1 RGKVAYSTETGY
13 QEEVTTIG
21 ELPDTLTLLA
31 PQTIYDKWNGTKW
44 VTDKT
49 ALQAA
54 AAHAAEEKKTQLLN
68 DATVK
73 ISPLQDAVDTELAT
87 DVEKAQLIAW
97 KTYRVSL
104 NRIDTSKAPDIEW
117 PHAPSAVLTEA

>member
-13 QEEVTTIG
+13 LEEVTTIG

-44 VTDKT
+44 VTDKA

-54 AAHAAEEKKTQLLN
+54 AVHAAEEKKTQLLN

-73 ISPLQDAVDTELAT
+73 IAPLQDAVDTELAT
-87 DVEKAQLIAW
+87 DEEKEQLIAW
-97 KTYRVSL
+97 KTYRVLLS
-104 NRIDTSKAPDIEW
+104 RIDTKASDIEW
-117 PHAPSAVLTEA
+117 PLAPSAVLTEA